1 MWYYGFD
8 ADFLA
13 PLILGMVGGW
23 VMSRFLLAAF
33 SSRLGLW
40 LLGGLL
46 TFTIL
51 TALVRGYSY
60 FFEEV
65 TWNLARYISENPAG
79 FCGFAFGIFLGLAWK
94 QQAGRGHGA
103 DWAR

>member
-1 MWYYGFD
+1 MWYHGFD

-13 PLILGMVGGW
+13 PLILGTVGGW

-65 TWNLARYISENPAG
+65 TWNLARYIAENPAG
-79 FCGFAFGIFLGLAWK
+79 FLGFVLGILLGLGRARRPGRDRD
-94 QQAGRGHGA
+94 AGWVR
-103 DWAR
+103 